1 MNGNAVALESERMI
15 FNSNEL
21 KKNEELNVIFE
32 KVEIEKLSVSENET
46 KFEGIRFARLKK
58 SLRKR
63 SAGIF

>member
-21 KKNEELNVIFE
+21 KKSEELNVIFE